1 MGYRH
6 ISRDIWRG
14 NSQNFQNF
22 QKPDITGYRFTWDF
36 HLNQQFRYKIF
47 QKSSQPDIAGP
58 DIWRFP
64 TVVCLCDAEH
74 EPIEFVVDGL
84 GNPVGT
90 VKGNL
95 LCWWGLFEWLIKDIT
110 NPDEKLVLN
119 QWVV

>member
-1 MGYRH
+1 MRGTDIRSVHTARIAVSSYNRVKNRNGYNPTRV
-6 ISRDIWRG
+6 DE
-14 NSQNFQNF
+14 
-22 QKPDITGYRFTWDF
+22 DF
-36 HLNQQFRYKIF
+36 ELAI
-47 QKSSQPDIAGP
+47 
-58 DIWRFP
+58 
-64 TVVCLCDAEH
+64 VCLCDAEH

-95 LCWWGLFEWLIKDIT
+95 LCWWGLLEWLIKDIT